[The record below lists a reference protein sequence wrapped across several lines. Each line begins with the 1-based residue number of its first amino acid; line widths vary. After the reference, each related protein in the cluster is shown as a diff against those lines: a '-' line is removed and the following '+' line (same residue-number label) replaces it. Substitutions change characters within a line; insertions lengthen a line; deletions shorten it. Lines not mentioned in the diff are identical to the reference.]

1 MWLVFV
7 ILQIIQLQ
15 STMDQQL
22 DSMPQLV
29 AKFINNTNQNIFLT
43 GKAGTGK
50 TTFLRNIRHHTHK
63 SVIVAAPTGIAAIN
77 AGGVTLHSLFQLP
90 FGAFIPDN
98 NGLNNQYLSTQVNTP
113 RTLLASFQMHKTKR
127 NMLKK
132 MELLIIDEV
141 SMLRADLLDA
151 IDLILRS
158 VRREKDLPFGG
169 VQVLFIGDLLQ
180 LPPVVKDDEWRIVGA
195 YYPTIFF
202 FSAQVLRQT
211 PPLYVELEKIY
222 RQSDNT
228 FINLLNNLRNNRM
241 TEADALLLNKYYK
254 PDYAQKS
261 DEGVI
266 LLTTH
271 NRIANDKNLKALE
284 SIQQKSVF
292 FKAEV
297 TGDFKEFS
305 YPTEDRL
312 EFKMGAQVMFTKN
325 DYSGEQKYFNG
336 KIGTITKLSKDQIEV
351 SFTDGSEPA
360 LAEPYLWENKKYT
373 VDKDSNEI
381 DESIV
386 GTFKQYPIK
395 LAWAI
400 TVHKSQGLTFDKAI
414 IDVQNAFA
422 PGQIYVALSRLRSL
436 EGLIL
441 TSRVPTEGLQVDPS
455 LSSFATI
462 KKQKEELEPILEEES
477 RKYFQSFVMAAFDFT
492 GLLQEL
498 SYHISTYT
506 KDANKSAK
514 QQYKSKALEWLKQTE
529 PLRSVGDS
537 FRGEVYRIVNSEHQN
552 YLPHLLERINKA
564 TAYFEPL
571 IKNIHDAIREQCN
584 ELKGVKGAKTYH
596 TELIDLSNLYYGQ
609 LQMVYKAQ
617 SLLKSSIEGTA
628 FDKGA
633 IKKPAF
639 AESRE
644 NLATSR
650 KRKNSSEIKPKEDT
664 RHISLEMY
672 KKGKNVKT
680 IAKDRSITE
689 GTVEGHLAH
698 YVQMGELDVLD
709 FIGKGK
715 LALIEKTIHKL
726 DTFALTPLK
735 NELGSDYTYGELRL
749 AVAHMIAQKG

>member
-1 MWLVFV
+1 MKQ
-7 ILQIIQLQ
+7 QI
-15 STMDQQL
+15 
-22 DSMPQLV
+22 DSLPQLV

-50 TTFLRNIRHHTHK
+50 TTFLRNITKYTHK

-98 NGLNNQYLSTQVNTP
+98 NGLNNQYMSTPINTP
-113 RTLLASFQMHKTKR
+113 RTLLSSFQMHKTKR

-132 MELLIIDEV
+132 MELLVIDEV

-158 VRREKDLPFGG
+158 VRRERDLPFGG

-180 LPPVVKDDEWRIVGA
+180 LPPVVKDDEWKFIGA
-195 YYPTIFF
+195 YYPSVFF
-202 FSAQVLRQT
+202 FSSQVLRQE

-228 FINLLNNLRNNRM
+228 FIGLLNNLRNNVM
-241 TEADALLLNKYYK
+241 TESDAQLLNNYYK
-254 PDYAQKS
+254 PGYEQKS
-261 DEGVI
+261 NDGVI

-271 NRIANDKNLKALE
+271 NRIANDKNLKAL
-284 SIQQKSVF
+284 QGLKQASVY

-297 TGDFKEFS
+297 IGDFKEFS
-305 YPTEDRL
+305 FPTELQL
-312 EFKMGAQVMFTKN
+312 EFKKGAQVMFTKN

-336 KIGTITKLSKDQIEV
+336 KIGTITKLSKTQIEV
-351 SFTDGSEPA
+351 SFSDGSQSA
-360 LAEPYLWENKKYT
+360 LAEPYLWENKKYA

-381 DESIV
+381 EESIV
-386 GTFKQYPIK
+386 GTFKQYPLK

-414 IDVQNAFA
+414 IDVERAFA

-436 EGLIL
+436 DGLIL
-441 TSRVPTEGLQVDPS
+441 TSPIPKEGFQVDPS
-455 LSSFATI
+455 LKLFSEY
-462 KKQKEELEPILEEES
+462 KKEPEELAPILKDES
-477 RKYFQSFVMAAFDFT
+477 KKYFKTFVMDSFDFS
-492 GLLQEL
+492 GLMQDL

-506 KDANKSAK
+506 KDAKKSVK
-514 QQYKSKALEWLKQTE
+514 QTHKSNAMEWLKDTE
-529 PLRSVGDS
+529 PLRSVADS
-537 FRGEVYRIVNSEHQN
+537 FRGEVYRIVGDGNTN

-564 TAYFEPL
+564 ATYFEPL
-571 IKNIHDAIREQCN
+571 IKNIHDSIRDLCN

-609 LQMVYKAQ
+609 LQLVFKAQ
-617 SLLKSSIEGTA
+617 TLIQSSLDGTD
-628 FDKGA
+628 FDKNA
-633 IKKPAF
+633 IKKPSF

-644 NLATSR
+644 NLTSV
-650 KRKNSSEIKPKEDT
+650 KKKKEHKVKGEKEDT
-664 RHISLEMY
+664 KLLTFKMY
-672 KKGKNVKT
+672 KEGKGVKA
-680 IAKDRSITE
+680 IAKDRSLTE

-698 YVQMGELDVLD
+698 YVQLGELDVLD
-709 FIGKGK
+709 FIGQGK
-715 LALIEKTIHKL
+715 LAMIEKAIHKL
-726 DTFALTPLK
+726 DSFALTPLK
-735 NELGSDYTYGELRL
+735 KELGNEFSYGELRL
-749 AVAHMIAQKG
+749 ATSYIISQKE

>member
-1 MWLVFV
+1 MSL
-7 ILQIIQLQ
+7 
-15 STMDQQL
+15 QL
-22 DSMPQLV
+22 DSLPQLV

-50 TTFLRNIRHHTHK
+50 TTFLRNITKYTHK

-98 NGLNNQYLSTQVNTP
+98 NGLNSQSMSTQINTP
-113 RTLLASFQMHKTKR
+113 RTLLSSFQMHKTKR

-158 VRREKDLPFGG
+158 VRRERDLPFGG

-180 LPPVVKDDEWRIVGA
+180 LPPVVKEDEWRVIGA
-195 YYPTIFF
+195 YYPSAFF
-202 FSAQVLRQT
+202 FSAQVLRQM

-222 RQSDNT
+222 RQSDDT
-228 FINLLNNLRNNRM
+228 FIKLLNNLRNNIV
-241 TEADALLLNKYYK
+241 TAEDANLLNKYYK
-254 PDYAQKS
+254 PSYQQKS

-271 NRIANDKNLKALE
+271 NRIANDKNLKALQGIKE
-284 SIQQKSVF
+284 SSVF

-297 TGDFKEFS
+297 IGDFKEFS
-305 YPTEDRL
+305 YPTDESL
-312 EFKMGAQVMFTKN
+312 ELKKGAQVMFTKN

-336 KIGTITKLSKDQIEV
+336 KIGTITKLNREQIEV
-351 SFTDGSEPA
+351 SFSDGSESA
-360 LAEPYLWENKKYT
+360 IAEQYLWENKKYS

-381 DESIV
+381 EESIV
-386 GTFKQYPIK
+386 GTFKQYPLK

-436 EGLIL
+436 DGLIL
-441 TSRVPTEGLQVDPS
+441 TSPIPTEGFQVDPS
-455 LSSFATI
+455 LKSFSEI
-462 KKQKEELEPILEEES
+462 KKQPEELIPILKSES
-477 RKYFQSFVMAAFDFT
+477 QNYFKSFVLHAFDFA
-492 GLLQEL
+492 GLMQDL
-498 SYHISTYT
+498 SYHISTYN
-506 KDANKSAK
+506 KDAKKSIK
-514 QQYKSKALEWLKQTE
+514 QQHKSKALAWLENTQPIRT
-529 PLRSVGDS
+529 VADS
-537 FRGEVYRIVNSEHQN
+537 FRAEVNRIVTEGSKN
-552 YLPHLLERINKA
+552 YQLHLLERINKA
-564 TAYFEPL
+564 AAYFEPL
-571 IKNIHDAIREQCN
+571 IKTIHDDIRELCN
-584 ELKGVKGAKTYH
+584 ELKGTKGAKAYH

-609 LQMVYKAQ
+609 LQLVYKAQ
-617 SLLKSSIEGTA
+617 TLIKTAIDGTD
-628 FDKGA
+628 FDRNS
-633 IKKPAF
+633 IKKPSF

-644 NLATSR
+644 NLSPVNK
-650 KRKNSSEIKPKEDT
+650 KRTPKEKKEKVDT
-664 RHISLEMY
+664 KQVSFEMY
-672 KKGKNVKT
+672 KESKNIKA
-680 IAKDRSITE
+680 IAKERSLTE

-698 YVQMGELDVLD
+698 YVQLGELDVLD
-709 FIGKGK
+709 FIGQGK
-715 LALIEKTIHKL
+715 LSMIEKAIHSL

-735 NELGSDYTYGELRL
+735 KELGKEFSFGELRL
-749 AVAHMIAQKG
+749 GVAYMISQNKVDNSD